1 MTQAPDM
8 TEGPEMTEGNV
19 VIVGGGHGG
28 FQMAANL
35 RSEGFAGAITL
46 IGEEPGLPYQRPP
59 LSKAFLKDGD
69 AARLHFR
76 PQAFFETNNIEL
88 VSGTRVSR
96 IDPDRKHVITATGA
110 SIAYDHLVL
119 ATGSRN
125 LRPPVANLHLENVLS
140 LRNLADAA
148 DLRARLGAARHVL
161 VIGGG
166 FIGMEFAA
174 VAADFGVEVTVI
186 EGAERLMARTVS
198 GAVSKHFLALH
209 EGRGTRVRLG
219 RFVSE
224 LVDDGAGRV
233 AGVRLSDGTEIA
245 GDMVL
250 IAAGVAPNSELAAE
264 AGLAVSNGIDV
275 DAFLRTSDPSIS
287 ALGDCCNF
295 PDPVSGSRV
304 RLESVQAATDHAR
317 TIARR
322 LTGKPAPY
330 TAVPWFWSD
339 QSHFKLQI
347 AGLGAG
353 ADEQVAIEPEA
364 GGLVVISFASG
375 RLISVE
381 TVNSA
386 AAHMSARR
394 LLAKGR
400 PVAHAELA
408 AHDYNLVDCARA
420 V

>member
-1 MTQAPDM
+1 MTAGI
-8 TEGPEMTEGNV
+8 TEGRV

-35 RSEGFAGAITL
+35 RTEGYKGGITL
-46 IGEEPGLPYQRPP
+46 VGEEPGLPYQRPP

-76 PQAFFETNNIEL
+76 PQAFFETNDIDL

-96 IDPDRKHVITATGA
+96 IAPDTRRVTTATGTE
-110 SIAYDHLVL
+110 IGYDHLVL

-125 LRPPVANLHLENVLS
+125 VRPPVANLHLDNVLT

-148 DLRARLGAARHVL
+148 DLRARLSAARHVL

-174 VAADFGVEVTVI
+174 VAADFGVAVTVI
-186 EGAERLMARTVS
+186 EGAERLMSRAVS
-198 GAVSKHFLALH
+198 GAVSAHFLALH
-209 EGRGTRVRLG
+209 EGRGTTVRLG

-224 LVDDGAGRV
+224 LIDDGTGRV
-233 AGVRLSDGTEIA
+233 AGVRLADGTEIA

-250 IAAGVAPNSELAAE
+250 IAAGVTPNSELASE
-264 AGLAVSNGIDV
+264 AGLAVSDGIDV
-275 DAFLRTSDPSIS
+275 DEFLRTSDPAIS

-295 PDPVSGSRV
+295 PDPVSGNRV

-317 TIARR
+317 AIAKR

-330 TAVPWFWSD
+330 AAVPWFWSD

-353 ADEQVAIEPEA
+353 ADEQVALEPEA
-364 GGLVVISFASG
+364 GGLVVINFASG
-375 RLISVE
+375 RLVSVE

-386 AAHMSARR
+386 PAHMSARR
-394 LLAKGR
+394 LLAAGR
-400 PVAHAELA
+400 PVAQSDLA
-408 AHDYNLVDCARA
+408 AHSYNLVDYARA

>member
-1 MTQAPDM
+1 MSS
-8 TEGPEMTEGNV
+8 ERV

-35 RSEGFAGAITL
+35 RTEGFAGAITL

-76 PQAFFETNNIEL
+76 PQSFFDTNRIDL
-88 VSGTRVSR
+88 VPGTRVSR
-96 IDPDRKHVITATGA
+96 IDPVRRHVVTATGA
-110 SIAYDHLVL
+110 EIGYDHLVL

-125 LRPPVANLHLENVLS
+125 LRPPLENLHLENVLS

-148 DLRARLGAARHVL
+148 DLRARLEDARHVL

-174 VAADFGVEVTVI
+174 VAADFGVAVTVI

-198 GAVSKHFLALH
+198 GAVSAHFQALH
-209 EGRGTRVRLG
+209 ESRGTRVRLG
-219 RFVSE
+219 RFVSG
-224 LVDDGAGRV
+224 LIDDGAGRV
-233 AGVRLSDGTEIA
+233 AGVRLADGTEIA

-250 IAAGVAPNSELAAE
+250 VAAGVTPNSELAAE
-264 AGLAVSNGIDV
+264 AGLAVSDGIDV
-275 DAFLRTSDPSIS
+275 DDFLRTSDPLIS

-295 PDPVSGSRV
+295 PDPVTGRRV

-317 TIARR
+317 AIARR
-322 LTGKPAPY
+322 LSGKPAPY
-330 TAVPWFWSD
+330 AAVPWFWSD

-353 ADEQVAIEPEA
+353 ADEQVALEPEA
-364 GGLVVISFASG
+364 GGLVVINFAAG
-375 RLISVE
+375 RLVSVE

-386 AAHMSARR
+386 PAHMSARR
-394 LLAKGR
+394 LLASGR
-400 PVAHAELA
+400 PVAQAELA
-408 AHDYNLVDCARA
+408 AHNYNLVDFARA